1 MNLED
6 LKKPFPVE
14 RISWR
19 VGSTNEKKD
28 YQTKKVIQK
37 ATKGIALAY
46 IDARDVMDRLDEVVG
61 ASNWQ
66 CKYESVNGVMMCSIG
81 IRVKR
86 EDQTMNPLDVDTAW
100 VWKSNGAGETAV
112 EGEKGACSDAFKRAA
127 VLWGIGRYLYEVENV
142 WLDLNEYKKF
152 KNPNDPK
159 LKAALL
165 KASGLSSTTTESK
178 TPPVERKTPVK
189 KKDILT
195 DEELMSKIRAM
206 KKQETLEGLN
216 KIRAEIKAE
225 FDIQEEQGIKLG
237 ACYKE
242 VAEKIKEKQ

>member
-81 IRVKR
+81 IYIG
-86 EDQTMNPLDVDTAW
+86 DQFI
-100 VWKSNGAGETAV
+100 WKCNGAGETAV

-178 TPPVERKTPVK
+178 TPPVEKKAPVK

-195 DEELMSKIRAM
+195 EEELMSKIRAM

>member
-1 MNLED
+1 MKLED

-14 RISWR
+14 KISWR

-81 IRVKR
+81 I
-86 EDQTMNPLDVDTAW
+86 NVDGQFI
-100 VWKSNGAGETAV
+100 WKCNGAGETAV

-152 KNPNDPK
+152 KNPNDLK
-159 LKAALL
+159 LKAALQ
-165 KASGLSSTTTESK
+165 KASGDKMTPVEKK
-178 TPPVERKTPVK
+178 TPEKPKLQEMT
-189 KKDILT
+189 
-195 DEELMSKIRAM
+195 EELLSSKIRAM
-206 KKQETLEGLN
+206 EQQKTLGGLE
-216 KIRAEIKAE
+216 KIRVEIKDNYELNAK
-225 FDIQEEQGIKLG
+225 QKTALG
-237 ACYKE
+237 TCYKE
-242 VAEKIKEKQ
+242 VAEKIKENK

>member
-66 CKYESVNGVMMCSIG
+66 CKYESVNGIMMCSIG
-81 IRVKR
+81 IYIG
-86 EDQTMNPLDVDTAW
+86 DQFI
-100 VWKSNGAGETAV
+100 WKCNGAGETAV

-178 TPPVERKTPVK
+178 TPPVEKKAPVK

-195 DEELMSKIRAM
+195 EEELMSKIRAM

>member
-81 IRVKR
+81 IYIG
-86 EDQTMNPLDVDTAW
+86 DQFI
-100 VWKSNGAGETAV
+100 WKCNGAGETAV

-165 KASGLSSTTTESK
+165 KASGLSSTTTEK
-178 TPPVERKTPVK
+178 KAQPVERKAPVK
-189 KKDILT
+189 QKDILT

-225 FDIQEEQGIKLG
+225 FDIQEEQRVKLG

>member
-81 IRVKR
+81 IYIG
-86 EDQTMNPLDVDTAW
+86 DQFI
-100 VWKSNGAGETAV
+100 WKCNGAGETAV

-165 KASGLSSTTTESK
+165 KASGLNSTTTESK
-178 TPPVERKTPVK
+178 TPPVEKKAPVK

>member
-66 CKYESVNGVMMCSIG
+66 CKYESVNGIMMCSIG
-81 IRVKR
+81 IYIG
-86 EDQTMNPLDVDTAW
+86 DQFI
-100 VWKSNGAGETAV
+100 WKCNGAGETAV

-165 KASGLSSTTTESK
+165 KASGLSSTTTEK
-178 TPPVERKTPVK
+178 KAQPVERKVPVK
-189 KKDILT
+189 QKDILT

-225 FDIQEEQGIKLG
+225 FDIQEEQRVKLG

>member
-81 IRVKR
+81 IYIG
-86 EDQTMNPLDVDTAW
+86 DQFI
-100 VWKSNGAGETAV
+100 WKCNGAGETAV

-178 TPPVERKTPVK
+178 TPPVEK
-189 KKDILT
+189 KAPEKPKLQEMT
-195 DEELMSKIRAM
+195 EELLSSNLRAMEQQKTLGGLEKIRV
-206 KKQETLEGLN
+206 
-216 KIRAEIKAE
+216 EIKDNYELNAR
-225 FDIQEEQGIKLG
+225 QKTALG